1 MTRVQPRIAVVV
13 PCYNASETLD
23 QTLESV
29 RQQDVPV
36 EVVVVDDGSTDASAD
51 IARRFSPWARVI
63 EGPNRGV
70 SSARNRGI
78 AETTAE
84 WLVFLDADDLLKPET
99 LRRRLAPALEAEADV
114 IICEYEELI
123 EGAGG
128 VFTVGAR
135 RRVDW
140 QALRRDPE
148 GAIASHVWTTTAA
161 LAYRRS
167 LVEKIG
173 GFRLDLPVI
182 QDARLLF
189 DAAFHGARMVGTD
202 HVGAQYRIVPHSLS
216 RRDPAGFWRDVLVN
230 GRQIEALW
238 RERQTLS
245 RERLGI
251 LRDIYDQAA
260 RGLFARGDAAFFQ
273 ASASGRALGL
283 ELSLHSRVA
292 TPLARLIGIRAARR
306 LLALSRRA

>member
-1 MTRVQPRIAVVV
+1 MVQPRIAVVV
-13 PCYNASETLD
+13 PCYNAGETLD

-36 EVVVVDDGSTDASAD
+36 EIIVVDDGSTDASAE

-70 SSARNRGI
+70 SNARNRGI

-84 WLVFLDADDLLKPET
+84 WLVFLDADDLLKPGT

-128 VFTVGAR
+128 AFTVGAR

-140 QALRRDPE
+140 QALRQDPE
-148 GAIASHVWTTTAA
+148 GAIASHVWTSTAA

-173 GFRLDLPVI
+173 GFRQDLPVI

-189 DAAFHGARMVGTD
+189 DAAFHGARMVGSD

-216 RRDPAGFWRDVLVN
+216 RRDPGVELRFNRRSRCGARLRDLAGRLAAETRAQD
-230 GRQIEALW
+230 RLW
-238 RERQTLS
+238 RLFRLFRRSRQPSLGGRGRTGNRGRRRPS
-245 RERLGI
+245 GSSARLG
-251 LRDIYDQAA
+251 
-260 RGLFARGDAAFFQ
+260 FA
-273 ASASGRALGL
+273 
-283 ELSLHSRVA
+283 SL
-292 TPLARLIGIRAARR
+292 LN
-306 LLALSRRA
+306 